1 MNFFEMLKQQD
12 GKKLALALEEKEYS
26 YEQLVL
32 LSEKKGK
39 EIKEKYAGQPE
50 IGRASC
56 RERV

>member
-39 EIKEKYAGQPE
+39 EIKEK
-50 IGRASC
+50 
-56 RERV
+56 